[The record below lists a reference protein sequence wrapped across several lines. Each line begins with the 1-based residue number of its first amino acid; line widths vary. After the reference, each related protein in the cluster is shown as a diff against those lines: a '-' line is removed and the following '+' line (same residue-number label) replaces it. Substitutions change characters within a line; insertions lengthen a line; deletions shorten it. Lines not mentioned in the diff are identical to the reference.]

1 MAISFCL
8 NEAKQCIFE
17 INGDLDSS
25 LYTEIQCLHDDLNK
39 AKASKIIENG
49 LHEFIDQLQIK
60 MNKINQSI
68 YAAFCDV
75 RIPISKE

>member
-1 MAISFCL
+1 MMNL
-8 NEAKQCIFE
+8 NQV
-17 INGDLDSS
+17 
-25 LYTEIQCLHDDLNK
+25 
-39 AKASKIIENG
+39 KASAIIENG